1 MTERVR
7 GISALQHKLSARD
20 RIVAAGRRLFGERG
34 FHQTSMADLAEAAQ
48 VSVGT
53 IYRSF
58 PGKSEII
65 RAIIAA
71 DTQETLGQIQS
82 DIEQVGQGQA
92 GRRAAVEGMI
102 LRWVSKRSDALSYEI
117 VAECHRNPQLAE
129 LIACVCS
136 AFRAQ
141 FRILA
146 KLLQPDASH
155 VQIEG
160 AAELFLACLFGMG
173 SHEFTDPSLDDA
185 ETAAAVT
192 SLILKALD

>member
-1 MTERVR
+1 M
-7 GISALQHKLSARD
+7 QHKMSARD
-20 RIVAAGRRLFGERG
+20 RVVVAARRLFGERG
-34 FHQTSMADLAEAAQ
+34 FHQTAMADLAEAAQ

-58 PGKSEII
+58 PSKAEII

-82 DIEQVGQGQA
+82 DIAQVEQGEG
-92 GRRAAVEGMI
+92 GRRAVVEGMI
-102 LRWVSKRSDALSYEI
+102 LRWVSKRGDALSYEV

-155 VQIEG
+155 TQIEG
-160 AAELFLACLFGMG
+160 TAELFLACLFGMG
-173 SHEFTDPSLDDA
+173 GHEFTDPLLNDA

-192 SLILKALD
+192 SLILRALG

>member
-1 MTERVR
+1 M
-7 GISALQHKLSARD
+7 SARD
-20 RIVAAGRRLFGERG
+20 RIVAAARRLFGERG
-34 FHQTSMADLAEAAQ
+34 FHQTAMADLAEAAQ

-58 PGKSEII
+58 PSKSEII
-65 RAIIAA
+65 RAIVAA

-82 DIEQVGQGQA
+82 DIEQVEQGTA
-92 GRRAAVEGMI
+92 SRHAAVEGMI
-102 LRWVSKRSDALSYEI
+102 LRWVSKRGDALSYEI

-129 LIACVCS
+129 LIACICS

-141 FRILA
+141 FRTLA
-146 KLLQPDASH
+146 RLLQPKASH
-155 VQIEG
+155 MQTEG

-173 SHEFTDPSLDDA
+173 SHEFTDPTLDDA